1 MNKRKL
7 KILRVVQST
16 YPEVIGGVGI
26 HVHEMSRRQSE
37 MGHDVTILTTDNGDR
52 SLPRTEHRDGYT
64 LVRHK
69 EVARPIDNSI
79 YPGVIKSL
87 YDMENNFDIIHAHSH
102 LYFSTNLSALISN
115 FTNSNLVITNHG
127 FYSQTASTGIQK
139 FYNKT
144 LGKATLNS
152 ADRIFCYTP
161 RAKKIL
167 REHNIRSPIE
177 IISNGINCEVFTPK
191 DDQDDTQQILFVGR
205 LKNGKRPDALIRG
218 FGEIADEYPNYQLK
232 IVGNGPMLPDLKTL
246 CNEINIK
253 EKVTFTGELSYE
265 EMPDV
270 YRQSDLLVL
279 PTKTEAAIPR
289 VVMEAWACKTP
300 AIMPNIQEIDAEIFK
315 KGGILCDGTPS
326 GICDSVGQMI
336 EDDQL
341 RSTLGDTGRQVVR
354 EKYSWAETV
363 EKTSETYYEVVNE

>member
-1 MNKRKL
+1 
-7 KILRVVQST
+7 
-16 YPEVIGGVGI
+16 
-26 HVHEMSRRQSE
+26 
-37 MGHDVTILTTDNGDR
+37 MGHDVTVLTTDNGDR

-69 EVARPIDNSI
+69 EVARLIDNSI
-79 YPGVIKSL
+79 FPGVIKSL
-87 YDMENNFDIIHAHSH
+87 YERANDFDIIHAHSH
-102 LYFSTNLSALISN
+102 LYFSTNLSALISKI
-115 FTNSNLVITNHG
+115 TDSNLVITNHG
-127 FYSQTASTGIQK
+127 FYSQTASTSIQK
-139 FYNKT
+139 VYNRT
-144 LGKATLNS
+144 IGKATLNS

-161 RAKKIL
+161 RAKNIL
-167 REHNIRSPIE
+167 REHNIGSPIE
-177 IISNGINCEVFTPK
+177 IISNGINCEIFAPENEE
-191 DDQDDTQQILFVGR
+191 DETQQILFVGR

-218 FGEIADEYPNYQLK
+218 FGKLVDEYPNYQLK
-232 IVGNGPMLPDLKTL
+232 IVGDGPMLPDLKTL
-246 CNEINIK
+246 CNEKNIQ
-253 EKVTFTGELSYE
+253 EMVTFTGELSYD

-326 GICDSVGQMI
+326 GIYDSVRQLI

-341 RSTLGDTGRQVVR
+341 RSTLGNTGREVVQ

-363 EKTSETYYEVVNE
+363 EKTTETYYEVVNE